1 MKQMVEFWSSFFART
16 QVTLDVY
23 CIVTIVTIYCYLF
36 LQNLFLFS
44 TILKFLSLLS
54 TLNLK

>member
-1 MKQMVEFWSSFFART
+1 MGTMVEFWSPFFARM

-23 CIVTIVTIYCYLF
+23 CIVIIVTIYCYLF
-36 LQNLFLFS
+36 LQNWLLFS

-54 TLNLK
+54 ILK